1 MDRLITFQDAISETA
16 EVTRHLLLG
25 NGFSIACFPNI
36 FTYGSLFD
44 QANFDTN
51 PRLKKLFEALEVND
65 FEHVIRVV
73 EGASRV
79 MQCYISNG
87 PQIAGTMVSD
97 AKELKDILIQTLVRH
112 HPNNPGVVSDEK
124 FGHCRRFLSYFVG
137 PDNDKGRI
145 YTLNY
150 DLLLYWAVM
159 HSEPDGCAQ
168 FELAKND
175 GFGRDEDTEEDY
187 VDWMGEGSARDQRI
201 HYLHGALHLFDAGHE
216 LSKYTWINTGV
227 TIIEQV
233 RDAMNLGKFPL
244 FVSEGESNK
253 KLARIKHSAYLY
265 HSYKSFSTN
274 LGFKRNALF
283 VFGHSL
289 DDNDMHIL
297 KKISK
302 GKISRMYVSL
312 HGEFD
317 SSNNKIIRSKA
328 NSLASGRSAS
338 NPLEIVFY
346 DAKSAYVWGQ

>member
-1 MDRLITFQDAISETA
+1 MDRHITFRTALSETDD
-16 EVTRHLLLG
+16 VTRHLLLG
-25 NGFSIACFPNI
+25 NGFSIACFPHI

-51 PRLKKLFEALEVND
+51 PRLKKLFEALDVND

-79 MQCYISNG
+79 MPCYIPG
-87 PQIAGTMVSD
+87 DPQVADTMVSD
-97 AKELKDILIQTLVRH
+97 ANELKDALIQTLVQH
-112 HPNNPGVVSDEK
+112 HPRNPGEVSDEK
-124 FGHCRRFLSYFVG
+124 FGYCQKFLSHFVG
-137 PDNDKGRI
+137 PGNDKGRV

-159 HSEPDGCAQ
+159 HSDPNGRVQ

-175 GFGRDEDTEEDY
+175 GFGRSEDTEEEY
-187 VDWMGEGSARDQRI
+187 VDWMGEDSARVQRI

-216 LSKYTWINTGV
+216 LSKYTWTNTGV
-227 TIIEQV
+227 AIIDQV
-233 RDAMNLGKFPL
+233 REAMGLRKFPL
-244 FVSEGESNK
+244 FVSEGDSNK
-253 KLARIKHSAYLY
+253 KLSKIKHSAYLY
-265 HSYKSFSTN
+265 HSYKSFSSNVGMKQNT
-274 LGFKRNALF
+274 LF

-302 GKISRMYVSL
+302 GKISKLYVSL

-317 SSNNKIIRSKA
+317 SNNNKIIRSKA
-328 NSLASGRSAS
+328 NSLASVRSAS

-346 DAKSAYVWGQ
+346 DAKSACVWG